1 MFMVVHARSAP
12 TTSHTSSQVAAL
24 AWWGEDAVVAVA
36 RHKTQFLF
44 KLYPRA
50 HLDNTSLLHEPL
62 ALPPGTRP
70 LFLAC
75 VKDRPAEGGA
85 LFRGQH
91 RRQSAVAA
99 VHHPHRLSSSFSSS
113 ASFSEPHS
121 TSTTGSNSGGGGSM
135 DGVYWKDGAVLMVGD
150 GSFLLFYRLARDHS
164 PTGVSLSFICDLP
177 MHLHHTHGTEAAGA
191 AAAVAAPEEVEG
203 EDEGLGIPAPTGM
216 GPGEAPKRVVLL
228 PEVRPITVAVLSSTG
243 TLYR

>member
-1 MFMVVHARSAP
+1 
-12 TTSHTSSQVAAL
+12 
-24 AWWGEDAVVAVA
+24 
-36 RHKTQFLF
+36 
-44 KLYPRA
+44 
-50 HLDNTSLLHEPL
+50 
-62 ALPPGTRP
+62 
-70 LFLAC
+70 
-75 VKDRPAEGGA
+75 
-85 LFRGQH
+85 
-91 RRQSAVAA
+91 
-99 VHHPHRLSSSFSSS
+99 
-113 ASFSEPHS
+113 
-121 TSTTGSNSGGGGSM
+121 M

-177 MHLHHTHGTEAAGA
+177 MPLHHTHGTEAAGA

-203 EDEGLGIPAPTGM
+203 EDAGLGIPAPTGM